1 MSWSSSKGRIRG
13 KIASGGFAQPDNT
26 LADAIDTGAGIMAK
40 GIMKRA
46 EEERAEKKRAKA
58 AAAAEARR
66 LAAAQR
72 KKEEAALKTERQ
84 VRAIS
89 ARMGI
94 DPSNEAASDYVRSQ
108 VEAFG
113 TSAAALIDADFKA
126 GKISLPTNDVT
137 AEMQGPDV
145 ASDFGVQVDG
155 IDSPVAVDDLEA
167 ISNEMLLPQETRD
180 AARTQMDVTAPVSEV
195 EPEVVGQEQGFVV
208 DPNAE
213 KVDIDWM
220 DIDSETQVKT
230 LRRMH
235 DSGVQVLP
243 PQDEAI
249 LKEYE
254 ADFQDARRQQ
264 LEKDNRSFNQELLGK
279 SEDELRAI
287 TTAGDNVYTE
297 AQRELAAAV
306 LEDRDSRAAS
316 AEAETSQQEALEFRR
331 SLATMDV
338 EDLKGIVAS
347 PDYTPEE
354 KLSAEAQ
361 LAARPGEPFDLT
373 DYDDVKTETLQTI
386 ISDPST
392 DPRKVTQLQALVNNR
407 QAVAPKVDPKSA
419 DYQVTFVDEAGELQT
434 TTAKIA
440 ADGSGFVDL
449 TTNKAV
455 APAEGTQPINLAQN
469 AELYDSFVK
478 INTSLIKPLK
488 TQRTAMNS
496 TLRSAKRL
504 DDLAREN
511 PEILT
516 TVAQKAAVVLTR
528 AGVEMNSLYTLFN
541 ETGDAD
547 LAVSELD
554 RRFNQYIND
563 SNLGETA
570 RAAALFQAEKVKM
583 AFMFAASSLGQSGQG
598 LSDTD
603 FKRAL
608 AVLDSG
614 STYNTFSTN
623 IRNQTLSV
631 IAKTDGMIKDFG
643 EDASVQLLSQMDT
656 SGKLLAGYTQDAQ
669 AYATSRGLGDAF
681 TWVNTTVGE
690 AAPVTT
696 AAQPP
701 QAAID
706 ALKND
711 PEKAAIFDAKYGA
724 GAAAKILGEQ

>member
-1 MSWSSSKGRIRG
+1 MSYSSSKSRIRG

-26 LADAIDTGAGIMAK
+26 LADAIDTGAGIMAQ
-40 GIMKRA
+40 GIVKRA

-58 AAAAEARR
+58 AAAAAARS

-72 KKEEAALKTERQ
+72 KKEEEALKTERQ
-84 VRAIS
+84 IRAIS

-113 TSAAALIDADFKA
+113 PSAAALIDADFKA
-126 GKISLPTNDVT
+126 GKLQLPTNDVM

-145 ASDFGVQVDG
+145 APDFQVNVDG
-155 IDSPVAVDDLEA
+155 IDGPVAKDDLEA
-167 ISNEMLLPQETRD
+167 ISTEMLLPQETRD
-180 AARTQMDVTAPVSEV
+180 AAREQMDILSPVSEI
-195 EPEVVGQEQGFVV
+195 EPVVVGQEQGFVV
-208 DPNAE
+208 NPNAE

-220 DIDSETQVKT
+220 DIDSETKVKT

-235 DSGVQVLP
+235 DNKVQVLSEK
-243 PQDEAI
+243 DEA
-249 LKEYE
+249 LLRDYE
-254 ADFQDARRQQ
+254 ADFKETRLKQ
-264 LEKDNRSFNQELLGK
+264 LETENREFNQSLLGK
-279 SEDELRAI
+279 SDEELRAI
-287 TTAGDNVYTE
+287 TIADDSVYTPG
-297 AQRELAAAV
+297 QKELAQKV
-306 LEDRDSRAAS
+306 VDDRQSRADATTASES
-316 AEAETSQQEALEFRR
+316 AEKALEFRR
-331 SLATMDV
+331 SLATMDA

-354 KLSAEAQ
+354 KVSAKAQ
-361 LAARPGEPFDLT
+361 LAARPGEPFDIT
-373 DYDDVKTETLQTI
+373 EYDDVKTETLQTI

-407 QAVAPKVDPKSA
+407 NAAAPKVDPKSA
-419 DYQVTFVDEAGELQT
+419 DYQITYTDEAGELQV

-449 TTNKAV
+449 TTNKPV
-455 APAEGTQPINLAQN
+455 TPAAGTQPVNMAQN
-469 AELYDSFVK
+469 AELYDSFIQ

-496 TLRSAKRL
+496 TLRSAQRL
-504 DDLAREN
+504 DDLAKEN

-516 TVAQKAAVVLTR
+516 TVASKAATVLAR
-528 AGVEMNSLYTLFN
+528 AGIEMNAVYTMFN
-541 ETGDAD
+541 NTGDTD
-547 LAVSELD
+547 LAISELD

-608 AVLDSG
+608 SVLDNG
-614 STYNTFSTN
+614 SNYKTFSTN
-623 IRNQTLSV
+623 LRNQTLSV

-643 EDASVQLLSQMDT
+643 EDASVQLLAQMDT

-669 AYATSRGLGDAF
+669 AYTTSRGLGDAF
-681 TWVNTTVGE
+681 AWANSAVGE
-690 AAPVTT
+690 TQPTAVTIPAA
-696 AAQPP
+696 AAE
-701 QAAID
+701 
-706 ALKND
+706 ALKAD
-711 PEKAAIFDAKYGA
+711 PTKRELFDQKYGA
-724 GAAAKILGEQ
+724 GQAAIVLGE

>member
-1 MSWSSSKGRIRG
+1 MSFSSSKSRIRG
-13 KIASGGFAQPDNT
+13 KIASGAFEKPDTT
-26 LADAIDTGAGIMAK
+26 LADAIDTGAGLMAQ

-72 KKEEAALKTERQ
+72 RKEEEALKTERQ
-84 VRAIS
+84 IRAIS

-113 TSAAALIDADFKA
+113 PSAAALIDADFKA
-126 GKISLPTNDVT
+126 GKLQLPTNDVM

-145 ASDFGVQVDG
+145 APDFQVNVDG
-155 IDSPVAVDDLEA
+155 IDGPVAKDDLEA
-167 ISNEMLLPQETRD
+167 ISTEMLLPQETRD
-180 AARTQMDVTAPVSEV
+180 AAREQMDILSPVSEI
-195 EPEVVGQEQGFVV
+195 EPVVVGQEQGFVV
-208 DPNAE
+208 NPNAE

-220 DIDSETQVKT
+220 DIDSETKVKT

-235 DSGVQVLP
+235 DNKVQVLSEK
-243 PQDEAI
+243 DEA
-249 LKEYE
+249 LLRDYE
-254 ADFQDARRQQ
+254 ADFKETRLKQ
-264 LEKDNRSFNQELLGK
+264 LETENREFNQSLLGK
-279 SEDELRAI
+279 SDEELRAI
-287 TTAGDNVYTE
+287 TIADDSVYTPG
-297 AQRELAAAV
+297 QKELAQKV
-306 LEDRDSRAAS
+306 VDDRQSRADATTASES
-316 AEAETSQQEALEFRR
+316 AEKALEFRR
-331 SLATMDV
+331 SLATMDA

-354 KLSAEAQ
+354 KVSAKAQ
-361 LAARPGEPFDLT
+361 LAARPGEPFDIT
-373 DYDDVKTETLQTI
+373 EYDDVKTETLQTI

-407 QAVAPKVDPKSA
+407 NAAAPKVDPKSA
-419 DYQVTFVDEAGELQT
+419 DYQITYTDEAGELQV

-449 TTNKAV
+449 TTNKPV
-455 APAEGTQPINLAQN
+455 TPAAGTQPVNMAQN
-469 AELYDSFVK
+469 AELYDSFIQ

-496 TLRSAKRL
+496 TLRSAQRL
-504 DDLAREN
+504 DDLAKEN

-516 TVAQKAAVVLTR
+516 TVASKAATVLAR
-528 AGVEMNSLYTLFN
+528 AGIEMNAVYTMFN
-541 ETGDAD
+541 NTGDTD
-547 LAVSELD
+547 LAISELD

-608 AVLDSG
+608 SVLDNG
-614 STYNTFSTN
+614 SNYKTFSTN
-623 IRNQTLSV
+623 LRNQTLSV

-643 EDASVQLLSQMDT
+643 EDASVQLLAQMDT

-669 AYATSRGLGDAF
+669 AYTTSRGLGDAF
-681 TWVNTTVGE
+681 AWANSAVGE
-690 AAPVTT
+690 TQPTAVTIPAA
-696 AAQPP
+696 AAE
-701 QAAID
+701 
-706 ALKND
+706 ALKAD
-711 PEKAAIFDAKYGA
+711 PTKRELFDQKYGA
-724 GAAAKILGEQ
+724 GQAAIVLGE